1 VEYPSKREL
10 DKLALELA
18 AAEAAEAAD
27 SDDETDLN
35 PAAARRHISRA
46 NTFAGKLKDMK
57 KIQAA
62 YRSHLQQPTVYV
74 QGSDIHQQ
82 VQPMELGAS
91 YGQLRD
97 FLRQPSWEGER
108 YRQGSYTN
116 PPTSYTSNQM
126 RYLQKI
132 YTEKDRL
139 SGDSELYLKT
149 YGGEGQRNITE
160 AARAAGLWGDD
171 LAGYQNRSRQK
182 EMTREEAQDEVR
194 NHLLRE
200 TLIGWTN
207 YVGGCIRKI
216 QSINIQYTILANA
229 FGRSYRFHCFHLLN
243 FD

>member
-1 VEYPSKREL
+1 MVPRGGLAQYYADRERRREDRRKPNKRPRRDIPGGRQRISDGAGWSRVVEYPSKREL

-82 VQPMELGAS
+82 MQPMELGAS

-97 FLRQPSWEGER
+97 FLRQPS
-108 YRQGSYTN
+108 
-116 PPTSYTSNQM
+116 
-126 RYLQKI
+126 
-132 YTEKDRL
+132 
-139 SGDSELYLKT
+139 
-149 YGGEGQRNITE
+149 
-160 AARAAGLWGDD
+160 
-171 LAGYQNRSRQK
+171 
-182 EMTREEAQDEVR
+182 
-194 NHLLRE
+194 
-200 TLIGWTN
+200 
-207 YVGGCIRKI
+207 
-216 QSINIQYTILANA
+216 
-229 FGRSYRFHCFHLLN
+229 
-243 FD
+243 